1 MSTRHLVDPELLP
14 MLEMIP
20 PLEIDHRNLAEVR
33 AQGPLM
39 PVELPPGAE
48 PEPAEAPARD
58 GASPVPL
65 RIFIPKGAAKLR
77 PAILQIH
84 GGGYVLGSAEMSDVG
99 NHSLAAEQDA
109 VVVSVDYRLAP
120 ETPFPG
126 PLEDCY
132 AGLEWLASHAADLGV
147 DPSRIMVFGQSAGG
161 GLAAALALLARDRG
175 GPKLAAQFLVYPM
188 IDHRTGGD
196 EDVRPN
202 PMVGEFLWTRP
213 LNRFGWSSLRGE
225 DDIPQERLGHFSPA
239 LAQDLAG
246 LPPAYV
252 ATGALDLFLEEDVD
266 YALRLIR
273 AGVPTDL
280 HVYPGAFHAFDLMA
294 EAQVSKR
301 FATDLASAFRQAFAG
316 RLI

>member
-1 MSTRHLVDPELLP
+1 

-20 PLEIDHRNLAEVR
+20 PIELSAETLAEVR
-33 AQGPLM
+33 AQGPLL

-48 PEPAEAPARD
+48 PGLAEAPGRD
-58 GASPVPL
+58 GAPAVPL
-65 RIFIPKGAAKLR
+65 RIFAPPGEAKPR

-84 GGGYVLGSAEMSDVG
+84 GGGYVLGSAEMSDFG
-99 NHSLAAEQDA
+99 NHMLAGEQDA
-109 VVVSVDYRLAP
+109 VVVAVDYRLAP

-126 PLEDCY
+126 PVEDCY
-132 AGLEWLASHAADLGV
+132 AALDWLAANAAALGV
-147 DPSRIMVFGQSAGG
+147 DPARIALFGQSAGG

-175 GPKLAAQFLVYPM
+175 GPKLAAQFLIYPM

-196 EDVRPN
+196 DDPRPN
-202 PMVGEFLWTRP
+202 PMAGEFLWTRD
-213 LNRFGWSSLRGE
+213 LNRFGWSSLRG
-225 DDIPQERLGHFSPA
+225 DGPIAAERIGHFSAA
-239 LAQDLAG
+239 LAGDLSG
-246 LPPAYV
+246 LPPAYI

-266 YALRLIR
+266 YALRLMR

-301 FATDLASAFRQAFAG
+301 FAADLASAFRQGLAG
-316 RLI
+316 KLI